1 MKLSVAQ
8 IKRVTRDTI
17 YISIHVTFDITPS
30 KATCRALNFKSHF
43 CISNI
48 WLQKAFTLEK
58 IRAKHFFTIFRNS

>member
-30 KATCRALNFKSHF
+30 KATCRALNFKFHF
-43 CISNI
+43 FISNI
-48 WLQKAFTLEK
+48 CLQKAFTLEINREK
-58 IRAKHFFTIFRNS
+58 SSVIVEVLS